1 MVKLRGGKNEMI
13 FSELPHAQTPAADP
27 FWKFLR
33 SQKGGLLTSDVKWNF
48 TKFTVDR
55 KGQVRGAWE

>member
-1 MVKLRGGKNEMI
+1 MI